1 MSKHAVN
8 WPNSQM
14 TDVLVQLIGG
24 AWFVSYIDTNGVRQ
38 SVLKAN
44 NKRKGFRRMEQIIFL
59 LKHRHGIE
67 VFNAEAR

>member
-1 MSKHAVN
+1 MNKHIVL
-8 WPNSQM
+8 WPCSQM

-24 AWFVSYIDTNGVRQ
+24 AWFVSYGDTNGVRQ

-44 NKRKGFRRMEQIIFL
+44 NKRKGFRRMEQIIFF
-59 LKHRHGIE
+59 LKHQQGIE